1 MFNKMWDEVVAGPQ
15 PSHGLSKLRKLS
27 TNAQEEGSGIQPQ
40 SSSMPSSPTT
50 PGTPNNTSP
59 TAGGRKENVW
69 RSVFN
74 PGSNS
79 ATRDIGSNRFDKP
92 SSPGSPTVY
101 DWMYSGDSRNKYR

>member
-1 MFNKMWDEVVAGPQ
+1 MPKGYIREYPNLLVVECGD
-15 PSHGLSKLRKLS
+15 KLTL
-27 TNAQEEGSGIQPQ
+27 TTILVNEEGSGIQPQ

-92 SSPGSPTVY
+92 SSPGSPTDVQ
-101 DWMYSGDSRNKYR
+101 WRLKEQISLSV